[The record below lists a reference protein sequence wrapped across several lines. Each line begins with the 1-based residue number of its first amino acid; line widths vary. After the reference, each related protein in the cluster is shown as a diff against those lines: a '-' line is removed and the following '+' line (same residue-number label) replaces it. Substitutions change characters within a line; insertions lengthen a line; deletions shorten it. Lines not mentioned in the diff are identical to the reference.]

1 MEMMRITKNVEEEL
15 KDEDNDG
22 KRRGVRKGI
31 VGHSD
36 WAVLLKSRSGS
47 NQNQTRPFKPG
58 GSNPNHKTGSSGNS
72 TTTLIDSGAGH
83 NFISPKVINALGIS
97 ITSVAAKCIK
107 LGDGCRL
114 CTKGVCKGVKVV
126 LGEIEVVVDALV
138 LVSVE

>member
-47 NQNQTRPFKPG
+47 NQNQTPDRLNRVDLTRITKRVRV
-58 GSNPNHKTGSSGNS
+58 
-72 TTTLIDSGAGH
+72 
-83 NFISPKVINALGIS
+83 VIPQQH
-97 ITSVAAKCIK
+97 
-107 LGDGCRL
+107 
-114 CTKGVCKGVKVV
+114 
-126 LGEIEVVVDALV
+126 
-138 LVSVE
+138 